1 MKINQNLIC
10 LKIDDNYEYE
20 DEEIFNKC
28 RRKFKEKKYVD
39 DFENEIEKNYKEI
52 IKIQNNKI

>member
-28 RRKFKEKKYVD
+28 RRKFKEKNMLMILKM
-39 DFENEIEKNYKEI
+39 KQKRI
-52 IKIQNNKI
+52 IKKL